1 MKTLLRPNGVSNFFL
16 AHEHEYCTYVGCT
29 CVFLPIYINP
39 IHKLFFCTIVYST
52 YSSTAD
58 PYANFNKIEFDL
70 LSLLIA
76 KAKVFFSFPFLY
88 FFFVF
93 RRCMT
98 SKKPLHFH
106 GGGSGLGCKCK
117 CKCDVNGM

>member
-88 FFFVF
+88 FFFCF
-93 RRCMT
+93 
-98 SKKPLHFH
+98 S
-106 GGGSGLGCKCK
+106 
-117 CKCDVNGM
+117 